1 LLDSSITNWK
11 LVRSKDGKSRDILY
25 AYSGPVVNPK
35 DVDDVQFY
43 TYYYRFH
50 FDGRRWVR
58 YGRVEKASWG
68 NLGESLPP
76 LSKFSKAR

>member
-11 LVRSKDGKSRDILY
+11 LVRSKNGKSRDILY
-25 AYSGPVVNPK
+25 AYSGPVVNPN
-35 DVDDVQFY
+35 DVDDVQFC
-43 TYYYRFH
+43 THYYRFH

-58 YGRVEKASWG
+58 YGRAEKGSWG

-76 LSKFSKAR
+76 LSKFPKAR